1 MENAPTDVKV
11 SVVVPV
17 YNVARHLGNCFACLA
32 AQTLEEREIV
42 CVDDGSTDDSL
53 AVLQHYA
60 AQDARIVVLH
70 QENAGVSAARNAGML
85 CARGKYV
92 SFYDPDDTIAPDML
106 EKLYSMAEKRGVP
119 FALAAYLTYTPDS
132 KERRF
137 CPPFFYGLQ
146 AENHMK
152 VTPWMMVNS
161 IPFSVVNL
169 YNRNFLVEKG
179 IRFARLRVSEDV
191 VFNLNVW
198 LNADYFAATAEPL
211 YHYVRHE
218 DSVMGTFSR
227 KPFPVCLYL
236 KYYFEVG
243 RLFRRPWLK
252 KIPGLGGKAAAVYVI
267 MLREKGAAVTYKHY
281 DPVHDYAWVCRANR
295 CLRGRLWRQANKAL
309 VLLYLARIAVFKLT
323 HVFSGRG

>member
-1 MENAPTDVKV
+1 MENASTDVKV

-32 AQTLEEREIV
+32 AQTLEEIEIV

-53 AVLQHYA
+53 AILQHYA

-70 QENAGVSAARNAGML
+70 QENSGVSAARNAGIL
-85 CARGKYV
+85 RARGKYIN
-92 SFYDPDDTIAPDML
+92 FYDPDDTIAPDML
-106 EKLYSMAEKRGVP
+106 EKLYGMAEKEGVP
-119 FALAAYLTYTPDS
+119 FALSAYLTYAPNS

-137 CPPFFYGLQ
+137 CPPFFYGLR
-146 AENHMK
+146 AENYME

-169 YNRNFLVEKG
+169 YNRSFLLDKG

-191 VFNLNVW
+191 VFTLNVW
-198 LNADYFAATAEPL
+198 LNTDHFAATAEPL
-211 YHYVRHE
+211 YHYVRHG

-243 RLFRRPWLK
+243 RLFRGLEHK
-252 KIPGLGGKAAAVYVI
+252 KTPGLGGKAAAIYVI
-267 MLREKGAAVTYKHY
+267 MLREKGAAVTYRHY
-281 DPVHDYAWVCRANR
+281 DPAHDYAWICRANR
-295 CLRGRLWRQANKAL
+295 CLRGRLWKRANKAL
-309 VLLYLARIAVFKLT
+309 VLLYLARIVVYKLV
-323 HVFSGRG
+323 HAFFRRG